1 MEGERIVAK
10 DKKEYLF
17 IPGPTPVPPSVLTA
31 MTKPVIGHRSG
42 EFSRLYRSV
51 VEKMQRVYQT
61 KNDLFVLSN
70 SGTGALEMALAN
82 TINPGEKVLSLV
94 TGHFAQRFNRIATVL
109 GADVE
114 TLEFPWE
121 GPVDLNV
128 VEKKLEEED
137 YQAVLVTHNETSTGV
152 VNDLAGLGR
161 LTAQTDALLLVD
173 AVSSLGGVDIKTD
186 EYHLDMVMTSS
197 QKALML
203 PPGLSAISVS
213 SKAWERVEKCQERTV
228 YFSLNDYRRLMTKG
242 HTPWTPAVGLLYG
255 LEAALDMILTEG
267 LEQVFGRH
275 RRLARAVRAGMRAL
289 GLKVVAAEECAS
301 PTVTA
306 VWAPAGVDP
315 DELRRFLREEL
326 GIYMAG
332 GKGSLAGRIFRFGHM
347 GYVGEFDIITGIA
360 ALEMGLARLG
370 RGVRLGAGV
379 AAAQEVLL
387 TRLTEGGIKK

>member
-1 MEGERIVAK
+1 MAK

-17 IPGPTPVPPSVLTA
+17 IPGPTPVPPPVMTA
-31 MTKPVIGHRSG
+31 MTKPVIGHRSEG
-42 EFSRLYRSV
+42 FSRLYRSLV
-51 VEKMQRVYQT
+51 KKMQKVYQT
-61 KNDLFVLSN
+61 EHDLFILSN

-82 TINPGEKVLSLV
+82 TINPGERVLSLV
-94 TGHFAQRFNRIATVL
+94 TGHFARRFNRIATAL
-109 GADVE
+109 GAQVE

-121 GPVDLNV
+121 GPVDLNA
-128 VEKKLEEED
+128 VEKKLKEED

-152 VNDLAGLGR
+152 INDLAGLGQ
-161 LTAQTDALLLVD
+161 LTARTHALLLVD

-213 SKAWERVEKCQERTV
+213 PKAWERVKKCKERTV
-228 YFSLNDYRRLMTKG
+228 YFSLTDYKKLRDQG

-267 LEQVFGRH
+267 LEEVFSRH
-275 RRLARAVRAGMRAL
+275 QRLARAMRAGMGAL
-289 GLKVVAAEECAS
+289 GLKVVAPEECAS

-306 VWAPAGVDP
+306 VWAPEGVNP
-315 DELRRFLREEL
+315 DGLRRILREEL
-326 GIYMAG
+326 GVYLAG
-332 GKGSLAGRIFRFGHM
+332 GKGSLSGRVFRFGHM

-360 ALEMGLARLG
+360 AVEMALARLG
-370 RGVRLGAGV
+370 REVQLGAGV
-379 AAAQEVLL
+379 AAAQKVFL
-387 TRLTEGGIKK
+387 TRPTEGGIKK